1 MKIVFPFKPIKR
13 NLVWLLIL
21 ACLSVNLNAK
31 VRAPRAE
38 KIPQQAVYNGQT
50 LIDNYAWLRNRS
62 NPKVLKLL
70 KQENKFAKQQMKDSK
85 ALADS
90 LYKEYLA
97 ATDYSQ
103 NSYPYLEKG
112 YYYYSETQKGKAYPV
127 HYRYKDVPAA
137 AKEVVLDENQ
147 LARGKSFFAL
157 GVYAISPDQ
166 RYLAYSTDAKGDENY
181 TLFLK
186 DLENGQTKSLGV
198 EQISDFVWCADSHSF
213 FYITTNERW
222 QSDRCWLANILDPKG
237 KLQYQEMNPYYDLS
251 FYKSSDR
258 SKIFLLSYGKEDT
271 EVRVADAT
279 RPERGF
285 EVFWPLEQGLIY
297 YPDFMN
303 GNYYIHTNFS
313 CADMDIQI
321 SSGSLPSSDWK
332 PLVEGREGEP
342 ISSFQLF
349 QDRLALI
356 RRVNGFETI
365 QIYILPEGKLLDTI
379 TPESPCN
386 LDFWHNGDVNA
397 SEFYY
402 TLENEVTPYTI
413 YKYSFSTQSSEQV
426 YQEPIHC
433 KFKPADFTSQICYV
447 PVSDTLFVP
456 LRLVYKKDLDLS
468 IPHPLWLSGYGA
480 YGDTEDP
487 YFSVTRFSVLSR
499 GLIYA
504 VVNVRGGGELGDK
517 WYQQGKLLNKPNS
530 FFDLAACVDYLL
542 AKGYATSGQLAIEGG
557 SAGGLLV
564 GATANL
570 IPEKLALVVADVPFV
585 DVLNTML
592 DDSLPLTLQEYDEW
606 GDPHDPEYFRCIKQY
621 SPYENVQAKPYPA
634 FLISTAWNDTRVGYW
649 EALKWAQ
656 KLRDKT
662 TSANPIIYR
671 IYWHE
676 GHTGTTDRFQSL
688 RFTADQAGFILNW
701 LRKKQ

>member
-1 MKIVFPFKPIKR
+1 MKTRTNTILAK
-13 NLVWLLIL
+13 LCLALLI
-21 ACLSVNLNAK
+21 ASFTLSLSGKAK
-31 VRAPRAE
+31 VPKAE
-38 KIPQQAVYNGQT
+38 KRPHLTTVHFETIS
-50 LIDNYAWLRNRS
+50 DDYAWLRDRD

-70 KQENKFAKQQMKDSK
+70 KQENKYAKQQMQGSK

-127 HYRYKDVPAA
+127 HYRYRNVSGA

-147 LARGKSFFAL
+147 LAKGKAFFAL
-157 GVYAISPDQ
+157 GVYALSPDQ
-166 RYLAYSTDAKGDENY
+166 RYLAYSTDVKGDENY
-181 TLFLK
+181 TLYLK
-186 DLENGQTKSLGV
+186 DLDSGETKSLGM

-222 QSDRCWLANILDPKG
+222 QSDRSFLANIREPKG
-237 KLQYQEMNPYYDLS
+237 KLQYQEINPYYDLS

-258 SKIFLLSYGKEDT
+258 SKIFLLSYGKKDT
-271 EVRVADAT
+271 EVRVADAAA
-279 RPERGF
+279 PEKGF
-285 EVFWPLEQGLIY
+285 EVFWPREQELIS

-313 CADMDIQI
+313 CADMDIQV
-321 SSGSLPSSDWK
+321 SSDSLPSSDWK
-332 PLVEGREGEP
+332 SLIAGKEGEP
-342 ISSFQLF
+342 ISTYLLF
-349 QDRLALI
+349 RDRLALI
-356 RRVNGFETI
+356 RRLKGFEAI
-365 QIYILPEGKLLDTI
+365 QIYSLPEGKLLDTI
-379 TPESPCN
+379 KPEIPSN
-386 LDFWHNGDVNA
+386 LDFWYNGDINA
-397 SEFYY
+397 TELYY
-402 TLENEVTPYTI
+402 SLENEVTPYTI
-413 YKYSFSTQSSEQV
+413 YKYSFAANSSEQV
-426 YQEPIHC
+426 YQEPVHS
-433 KFKPADFTSQICYV
+433 KFKPEEFTSQICYV
-447 PVSDTLFVP
+447 PISDTLYVP
-456 LRLVYKKDLDLS
+456 LRLVFKKDLDLS
-468 IPHPLWLSGYGA
+468 KPHPLWLSGYGA

-504 VVNVRGGGELGDK
+504 VANVRGGGELGDG

-530 FFDLAACVDYLL
+530 FSDLAACVDYLL
-542 AKGYATSGQLAIEGG
+542 AKGYTTSKQLAIEGG

-564 GATANL
+564 GATSNL
-570 IPEKLALVVADVPFV
+570 IADKLALVVADVPFV

-592 DDSLPLTLQEYDEW
+592 DDSLPLTQQEYDEW
-606 GDPHDPEYFRCIKQY
+606 GDPHDPDYYECIRQY

-649 EALKWAQ
+649 EALKWTQ
-656 KLRDKT
+656 KLRDY
-662 TSANPIIYR
+662 TSSDNPIIYR

-688 RFTADQAGFILNW
+688 RFTADQAGFILDW
-701 LRKKQ
+701 LRKEH

>member
-1 MKIVFPFKPIKR
+1 MKFVFPFNPIKP

-21 ACLSVNLNAK
+21 VCLSVNLNAML
-31 VRAPRAE
+31 RAPKAE
-38 KIPQQAVYNGQT
+38 KIPLQTTHNGQT
-50 LIDNYAWLRNRS
+50 LVDNYAWLRDRS

-70 KQENKFAKQQMKDSK
+70 KQENKYAKQQMKASK
-85 ALADS
+85 GLADS

-127 HYRYKDVPAA
+127 HYRYKNVPGAVPS
-137 AKEVVLDENQ
+137 VVLDENH
-147 LARGKSFFAL
+147 LAKGKTFFAL

-166 RYLAYSTDAKGDENY
+166 RYLAYSTDVKGDENY

-186 DLENGQTKSLGV
+186 DLEKGQTKSLGV
-198 EQISDFVWCADSHSF
+198 EQISDFAWCADSHSY

-222 QSDRCWLANILDPKG
+222 QSDRCWLADILDPKG
-237 KLQYQEMNPYYDLS
+237 KLQYQELNPYYDLS

-313 CADMDIQI
+313 CADMDIQT
-321 SSGSLPSSDWK
+321 SSDSLPALDWRS
-332 PLVEGREGEP
+332 LVAGKDGEP
-342 ISSFQLF
+342 ISTFQLF
-349 QDRLALI
+349 TGHLAVI
-356 RRVNGFETI
+356 RRLKGFEAI
-365 QIYILPEGKLLDTI
+365 QIYKLPEGKLLDTI
-379 TPESPCN
+379 KPDRPSD
-386 LDFWHNGDVNA
+386 LDFWHNGDINA
-397 SEFYY
+397 PELFYS
-402 TLENEVTPYTI
+402 LENEVTPYTI
-413 YKYSFSTQSSEQV
+413 YKYSFATQSSEQV
-426 YQEPIHC
+426 YQEPIHT
-433 KFKPADFTSQICYV
+433 KFKPEEFTSQICYV
-447 PVSDTLFVP
+447 PVSDSVSIP

-468 IPHPLWLSGYGA
+468 KPHPLWLSGYGA

-504 VVNVRGGGELGDK
+504 VANVRGGGELGDK

-530 FFDLAACVDYLL
+530 FSDLSACVDYLL
-542 AKGYATSGQLAIEGG
+542 ARNYTTSRQLAIEGG

-570 IPEKLALVVADVPFV
+570 AAEKLSLVVTDVPFV

-592 DDSLPLTLQEYDEW
+592 DDTLPLTQQEYDEW
-606 GDPHDPEYFRCIKQY
+606 GNPDDPIYFDCIKQY
-621 SPYENVQAKPYPA
+621 SPYENVQPKAYPA

-649 EALKWAQ
+649 EALKWAY
-656 KLRDKT
+656 KLRENT
-662 TSANPIIYR
+662 TSTNPIIYR

-688 RFTADQAGFILNW
+688 RFMADQAGFILNW

>member
-1 MKIVFPFKPIKR
+1 MIRFRCGKLATK
-13 NLVWLLIL
+13 LVLLL
-21 ACLSVNLNAK
+21 TVLSLSLSLSAKLN
-31 VRAPRAE
+31 APRAE
-38 KIPQQAVYNGQT
+38 KIPQQTACNGQI
-50 LIDNYAWLRNRS
+50 LVDNYAWLRDRD

-70 KQENKFAKQQMKDSK
+70 KQENKYAKQQMKGSK

-90 LYKEYLA
+90 LYKEYLT

-127 HYRYKDVPAA
+127 HYRYKNVPGA

-147 LARGKSFFAL
+147 LAKGKAFFAL

-166 RYLAYSTDAKGDENY
+166 RYLAYSTDVKGDENY
-181 TLFLK
+181 TLYLK
-186 DLENGQTKSLGV
+186 DLDSGQTKSLGV

-222 QSDRCWLANILDPKG
+222 QSDRSFLANILEPEG

-258 SKIFLLSYGKEDT
+258 GKIFLLSYGKKDT
-271 EVRVADAT
+271 EVRVADAAA
-279 RPERGF
+279 PEKGF
-285 EVFWPLEQGLIY
+285 EVFWPREQELIY

-303 GNYYIHTNFS
+303 GNYYIHNNFS
-313 CADMDIQI
+313 CADMDIQT
-321 SSGSLPSSDWK
+321 SSDSLPNADWH
-332 PLVEGREGEP
+332 PLIKGKEGEP
-342 ISSFQLF
+342 ISAYLLF
-349 QDRLALI
+349 RDRLALI
-356 RRVNGFETI
+356 RRLKGFEAI
-365 QIYILPEGKLLDTI
+365 QIFSLPEGKLLDTI
-379 TPESPCN
+379 KPESPCN
-386 LDFWHNGDVNA
+386 LDFWHNGDINA
-397 SEFYY
+397 PELYY
-402 TLENEVTPYTI
+402 SLENEVTPYTI
-413 YKYSFSTQSSEQV
+413 YKYSFASHSSEQV
-426 YQEPIHC
+426 YQEPVHS
-433 KFKPADFTSQICYV
+433 KFKPEEFTSQICYV

-468 IPHPLWLSGYGA
+468 KPHPLWLSGYGA
-480 YGDTEDP
+480 YGDMEDP

-504 VVNVRGGGELGDK
+504 VANVRGGGELGDS

-530 FFDLAACVDYLL
+530 FSDLAACVDYLL
-542 AKGYATSGQLAIEGG
+542 ENGYTTSRQLAIEGG

-564 GATANL
+564 GATSNL
-570 IPEKLALVVADVPFV
+570 IADKLALVVADVPFV
-585 DVLNTML
+585 DALNTML
-592 DDSLPLTLQEYDEW
+592 DDSLPLTLQEYEEW
-606 GDPHDPEYFRCIKQY
+606 GDPHDPEFFECIRQY

-656 KLRDKT
+656 KLRDNT
-662 TSANPIIYR
+662 NSANPVIYR

-688 RFTADQAGFILNW
+688 RFMADQAGFILDW